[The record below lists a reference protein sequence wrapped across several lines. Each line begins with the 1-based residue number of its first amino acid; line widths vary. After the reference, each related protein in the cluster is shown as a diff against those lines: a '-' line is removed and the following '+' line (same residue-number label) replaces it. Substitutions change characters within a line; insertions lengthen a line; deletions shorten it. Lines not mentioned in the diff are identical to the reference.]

1 MEEKKNSKHFL
12 FRSVPMVSGSGPPVG
27 HGTLCRADGAKRG
40 AVFSEAAQLPILSGL
55 CRETQTPEQEAMGE
69 ETSGACIERRRDKAL
84 NIGPCP
90 LQFN

>member
-1 MEEKKNSKHFL
+1 
-12 FRSVPMVSGSGPPVG
+12 MVSGSRPPVG

-40 AVFSEAAQLPILSGL
+40 AALPGVRGAVFSEAAQLPLLSRL
-55 CRETQTPEQEAMGE
+55 CPETKASEQEAMGE